1 MTGNKFLKHKV
12 SLFGKALMSSVMQRR
27 RGEVLYIVTVN
38 LPNTEQT
45 QGEHWTQP
53 IGSQCAPRLVLFSGF
68 IMDTL
73 RLENHKI
80 SEFSIV

>member
-27 RGEVLYIVTVN
+27 RGEVLYSVTVN

-45 QGEHWTQP
+45 QGEHWTQANR
-53 IGSQCAPRLVLFSGF
+53 ISVCSQVGPTQWIHHGHFETRKPQNFRV
-68 IMDTL
+68 
-73 RLENHKI
+73 
-80 SEFSIV
+80 